1 MVMLRLWMTQSQ
13 NKVTGNSLD
22 EQDLMKRMRDLKDS
36 ESLDEVV
43 ESAAE
48 KDIHDDLPADSGDVQ
63 APLEQVALPP
73 PPPQEAEEAEEAEEE
88 EVEEVEERKVRE
100 EKGICDS
107 REAEKDSDQEAEEEE
122 EESEAEAVEEPIAI
136 RTLVAEGIRTT
147 QHPADDEFMSRQS
160 TMEEREGP
168 QQPMDDDHHAD
179 HQADEADEA

>member
-73 PPPQEAEEAEEAEEE
+73 PPPPQEAEEAEEE

-122 EESEAEAVEEPIAI
+122 EESEAEAVEEPIA
-136 RTLVAEGIRTT
+136 
-147 QHPADDEFMSRQS
+147 
-160 TMEEREGP
+160 
-168 QQPMDDDHHAD
+168 
-179 HQADEADEA
+179 